1 MSSLSSL
8 SPVNATGSNETSQN
22 SSLFRTPPVT
32 RFSYRAY
39 VANNIKNRYLNLTLT
54 PSPSVNPPPSLE
66 KRTQEEVDAFLPAP
80 EDFAPTK
87 EQVKKLWEAKA
98 FRLLGPPRKEP
109 SKTAYQDKTLEIAKQ
124 FGSMSLSS
132 SSTSADASKNAK
144 S

>member
-1 MSSLSSL
+1 MSSLS
-8 SPVNATGSNETSQN
+8 PIRATGSNETIQN
-22 SSLFRTPPVT
+22 SSLFLTPPVT

-39 VANNIKNRYLNLTLT
+39 VANNLKNRPLNFTLT
-54 PSPSVNPPPSLE
+54 PSPFIPPLPSFE
-66 KRTQEEVDAFLPAP
+66 KRTEEEVVAFLPAP

-87 EQVKKLWEAKA
+87 KKVKKLWEAKA

-109 SKTAYQDKTLEIAKQ
+109 SKTDSQDKTLEIVKQ

-132 SSTSADASKNAK
+132 SSTAANASKNAK